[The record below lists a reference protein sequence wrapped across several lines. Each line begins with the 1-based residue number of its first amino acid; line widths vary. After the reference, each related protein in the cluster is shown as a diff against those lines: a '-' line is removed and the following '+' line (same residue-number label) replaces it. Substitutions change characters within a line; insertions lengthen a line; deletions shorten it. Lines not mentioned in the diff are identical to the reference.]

1 MPLLPPFPCKLI
13 NRTPT
18 HEVPTMDTVKNDDP
32 QDQKRDELAESL
44 NDLFSSIST
53 MIKSELQGT
62 NNHLELLEKMNVRV
76 AEEYKGFGDLA
87 SGLRVFVEQLKC
99 KSGSFN
105 EYVEQID
112 AIEKQVTE
120 FEAVVS
126 MLDKYVALLESRVQS
141 AYQTKVH
148 PPPN

>member
-1 MPLLPPFPCKLI
+1 
-13 NRTPT
+13 
-18 HEVPTMDTVKNDDP
+18 MDGANNGEP
-32 QDQKRDELAESL
+32 QNQKHDELTESL

-62 NNHLELLEKMNVRV
+62 NNQLELLEKMNVRV
-76 AEEYKGFGDLA
+76 AEEYKGYGDLA

-120 FEAVVS
+120 FEVVVS
-126 MLDKYVALLESRVQS
+126 MLDKYVCLLESRVQS
-141 AYQTKVH
+141 VYQTRLH
-148 PPPN
+148 PPSNN

>member
-1 MPLLPPFPCKLI
+1 
-13 NRTPT
+13 
-18 HEVPTMDTVKNDDP
+18 MDNMKKDEP
-32 QDQKRDELAESL
+32 QDRKPDELAESL
-44 NDLFSSIST
+44 DDLFSSIST

-112 AIEKQVTE
+112 NIEKQVTE

-141 AYQTKVH
+141 VYQTKIH
-148 PPPN
+148 LPNQQ

>member
-1 MPLLPPFPCKLI
+1 
-13 NRTPT
+13 
-18 HEVPTMDTVKNDDP
+18 MDTVKNDDN
-32 QDQKRDELAESL
+32 QDQLAESL
-44 NDLFSSIST
+44 NDLLGSIST

-62 NNHLELLEKMNVRV
+62 NNHVELLEKMNLRV
-76 AEEYKGFGDLA
+76 GEEYKGFGDLA
-87 SGLRVFVEQLKC
+87 SGLTVFVEQLKC

-126 MLDKYVALLESRVQS
+126 MLDKYTALLESRVQS
-141 AYQTKVH
+141 AYQTKIH

>member
-1 MPLLPPFPCKLI
+1 LKINCDFYRLI
-13 NRTPT
+13 F
-18 HEVPTMDTVKNDDP
+18 VIIS
-32 QDQKRDELAESL
+32 DEFVS
-44 NDLFSSIST
+44 
-53 MIKSELQGT
+53 QGT
-62 NNHLELLEKMNVRV
+62 NNNLELLEKMNVRV

-126 MLDKYVALLESRVQS
+126 MLDKYVALLESKVQS
-141 AYQTKVH
+141 LYQTKN
-148 PPPN
+148 PSS

>member
-1 MPLLPPFPCKLI
+1 MWIDQLYA
-13 NRTPT
+13 
-18 HEVPTMDTVKNDDP
+18 PTMDNIKKDEA
-32 QDQKRDELAESL
+32 QDQKHDELAESL
-44 NDLFSSIST
+44 NDLFSSVAT

-62 NNHLELLEKMNVRV
+62 NNHLELLEKINLRV
-76 AEEYKGFGDLA
+76 AEEYNGFGDLA

-141 AYQTKVH
+141 QYQTKN
-148 PPPN
+148 PPSWLTK

>member
-1 MPLLPPFPCKLI
+1 
-13 NRTPT
+13 
-18 HEVPTMDTVKNDDP
+18 
-32 QDQKRDELAESL
+32 
-44 NDLFSSIST
+44 
-53 MIKSELQGT
+53 
-62 NNHLELLEKMNVRV
+62 MNVRV

-112 AIEKQVTE
+112 SIEKQVTE

-126 MLDKYVALLESRVQS
+126 MLDKYIVLLESRVQS
-141 AYQTKVH
+141 VYQTKIH
-148 PPPN
+148 LPSQQWCKIFTFHDTFTLFPCLNSKNC

>member
-1 MPLLPPFPCKLI
+1 
-13 NRTPT
+13 
-18 HEVPTMDTVKNDDP
+18 
-32 QDQKRDELAESL
+32 
-44 NDLFSSIST
+44 
-53 MIKSELQGT
+53 
-62 NNHLELLEKMNVRV
+62 MNVRV

-112 AIEKQVTE
+112 NIEKQVTE

-126 MLDKYVALLESRVQS
+126 MLDKYVVLLESRVQS
-141 AYQTKVH
+141 VYQNKIHLPIPQWCKNFTFHDQHLPCFLVSIERIDRFIIYLAS
-148 PPPN
+148 